1 MIPGLEFLNNP
12 TALTILWFVAMA
24 WSFFWKG
31 IALWK
36 SAIEK
41 QKIWFVALLFIN
53 SLGLLEI
60 IYLFSF
66 SKKKM
71 TLQEL
76 RGYFSRDNFKKAK

>member
-12 TALTILWFVAMA
+12 TALTILWVIAMG

-36 SAIEK
+36 SAFQK

-71 TLQEL
+71 TLNEL
-76 RGYFSRDNFKKAK
+76 RGYFSLNNFKRR

>member
-12 TALTILWFVAMA
+12 TAITILWIVAMI

-36 SAIEK
+36 SAIQK
-41 QKIWFVALLFIN
+41 QKIWFIALLFVN

-71 TLQEL
+71 TISEL
-76 RGYFSRDNFKKAK
+76 KTYFSLENFKRK

>member
-12 TALTILWFVAMA
+12 TVLTVLWLVAVV

-31 IALWK
+31 VALWR
-36 SAIEK
+36 SAQQK
-41 QKIWFVALLFIN
+41 QKIWFIVLLFVN

-60 IYLFSF
+60 IYLFYF

-76 RGYFSRDNFKKAK
+76 RGYFSWDNFKKR